1 MSNSSPENSGSENNA
16 AENAELEA
24 TRRFLVVVDDSD
36 EMIQALHFAAKRACR
51 TNGDLVLLYI
61 REPIEF
67 QHWLGV
73 EALMAAE
80 SEEAADARLQEV
92 AIKARQIMGRDP
104 ELLIREGRRAQTLV
118 EVLKQDQSISIVVL
132 GASTDAEGPGPILSY
147 LIGKNGPVL
156 RTPVTVVPG
165 HLSLEEIDA
174 LT

>member
-1 MSNSSPENSGSENNA
+1 MSNPSSEHNTPETTE
-16 AENAELEA
+16 AEAEA
-24 TRRFLVVVDDSD
+24 IPSRRFLVVVDDSD
-36 EMIQALHFAAKRACR
+36 EMMQALHFAAKRACR

-67 QHWLGV
+67 QHWMGV

-92 AIKARQIMGRDP
+92 AIKARQIMGKEP
-104 ELLIREGRRAQTLV
+104 QQIIREGRRAQTLV